1 MAAKKVGTLSGC
13 AMTDER
19 IALLEG
25 IGFEWSVRKAKRSGL
40 AVYKPGLS
48 WEERLEQLKEF
59 KVGIVLSVFA
69 RIVICRDFSRSH
81 LCIFQYTFCSKHM
94 VTAVFHISLSKILRL
109 VAGLPIRETQDGS
122 SNRDHTRP

>member
-1 MAAKKVGTLSGC
+1 MAANKVGTLSGC

-59 KVGIVLSVFA
+59 KVGIVLSGFA
-69 RIVICRDFSRSH
+69 
-81 LCIFQYTFCSKHM
+81 
-94 VTAVFHISLSKILRL
+94 
-109 VAGLPIRETQDGS
+109 
-122 SNRDHTRP
+122 